1 MTQLPA
7 SARGQHGSALV
18 LVLAVVVVAVVLV
31 HAVAR
36 VAVASHARV
45 RARTGADAA
54 ALAGADT
61 LALGQAC
68 GQARVDASRLAAAND
83 TVLVGFSC
91 DGSEVTAVVA
101 VQVGDPWIGT
111 VRATAR
117 AEVDVSCMVERCR

>member
-1 MTQLPA
+1 MTLRPGC
-7 SARGQHGSALV
+7 ARSEQGSAVV

-54 ALAGADT
+54 ALAGADA

-68 GQARVDASRLAAAND
+68 GQARVDATRLAAAND
-83 TVLVGFSC
+83 AVLVGFTC
-91 DGSEVTAVVA
+91 DGAGVTAVVA
-101 VQVGDPWIGT
+101 VRVGDPWIGT

-117 AEVDVSCMVERCR
+117 AEVDVSCVVASCQ